1 MKHDLR
7 RADQVSDRHMGKTI
21 TIGDVTGTLTGLI
34 PVANHITLVLIVGG
48 ARAFFALDRDAAVEV
63 WREGAS

>member
-7 RADQVSDRHMGKTI
+7 RADQLNERHMGKNI
-21 TIGDVTGTLTGLI
+21 TIGDITGTLTGLI

-63 WREGAS
+63 RRGGP

>member
-7 RADQVSDRHMGKTI
+7 RADQLNDRHMGKNN
-21 TIGDVTGTLTGLI
+21 VTGTLAGLL

-63 WREGAS
+63 RREGP